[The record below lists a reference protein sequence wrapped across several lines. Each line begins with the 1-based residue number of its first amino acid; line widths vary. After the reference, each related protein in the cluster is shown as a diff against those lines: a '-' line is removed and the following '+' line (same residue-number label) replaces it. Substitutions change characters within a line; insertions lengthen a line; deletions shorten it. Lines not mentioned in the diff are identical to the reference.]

1 MRFRSRP
8 ALLEQPFGLRLA
20 CWRHGVFRGRGR
32 ELRSA
37 HCRRPARMAGAPGPT
52 QLKEPHMRYIIAL
65 YEIDRAYGGAEEG
78 GWWYDTG
85 ELARLLA
92 LAPTEARAIQ
102 LADRANRLLER
113 LQIGRAHV
121 CTPVTNAHP
130 VCRLPL

>member
-1 MRFRSRP
+1 MKRRPPRDTATDSLFPYTTLFRS
-8 ALLEQPFGLRLA
+8 
-20 CWRHGVFRGRGR
+20 RGR

-102 LADRANRLLER
+102 LADRPNHLLDR
-113 LQIGRAHV
+113 LQPHRLRVDSALSAGGRYTS
-121 CTPVTNAHP
+121 TPSQS
-130 VCRLPL
+130 

>member
-52 QLKEPHMRYIIAL
+52 QLKEPPMRYIIAL
-65 YEIDRAYGGAEEG
+65 SEIDRAYGGAEEG
-78 GWWYDTG
+78 GWRSQERRVG
-85 ELARLLA
+85 EEGVSTCIYRWLA
-92 LAPTEARAIQ
+92 L
-102 LADRANRLLER
+102 
-113 LQIGRAHV
+113 H
-121 CTPVTNAHP
+121 
-130 VCRLPL
+130 

>member
-1 MRFRSRP
+1 
-8 ALLEQPFGLRLA
+8 
-20 CWRHGVFRGRGR
+20 
-32 ELRSA
+32 
-37 HCRRPARMAGAPGPT
+37 MAGAPGPT

-113 LQIGRAHV
+113 LQRHRRRVDSTLSDDVRYTAIAFRSEKDTSELHSLIR
-121 CTPVTNAHP
+121 TPHAAFFLKKNNIH
-130 VCRLPL
+130 

>member
-1 MRFRSRP
+1 MCRRIRPCHARRRGRP

-65 YEIDRAYGGAEEG
+65 YEIDRAYVG
-78 GWWYDTG
+78 
-85 ELARLLA
+85 
-92 LAPTEARAIQ
+92 TEK
-102 LADRANRLLER
+102 EK
-113 LQIGRAHV
+113 GRAGGRAGR
-121 CTPVTNAHP
+121 CKYGEI
-130 VCRLPL
+130 

>member
-20 CWRHGVFRGRGR
+20 CWRHVVFRGRGR

-65 YEIDRAYGGAEEG
+65 YAIDSAYGGAEAG

-85 ELARLLA
+85 ELVRLLA
-92 LAPTEARAIQ
+92 LATTHARAIPF
-102 LADRANRLLER
+102 ANT
-113 LQIGRAHV
+113 AH
-121 CTPVTNAHP
+121 
-130 VCRLPL
+130 